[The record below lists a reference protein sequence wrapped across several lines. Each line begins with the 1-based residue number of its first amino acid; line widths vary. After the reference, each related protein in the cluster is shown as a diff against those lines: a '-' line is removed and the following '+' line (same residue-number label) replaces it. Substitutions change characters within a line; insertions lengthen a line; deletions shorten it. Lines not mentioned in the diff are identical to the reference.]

1 MSLNS
6 YYLFV
11 NISTI
16 HLNNANGYYLILFQ
30 MSVSQ
35 HMTSGTTV
43 LESPRMPVKIADSQ
57 VFSNSV
63 E

>member
-11 NISTI
+11 NILTI

-30 MSVSQ
+30 MSMSQ
-35 HMTSGTTV
+35 YMTSGTTA
-43 LESPRMPVKIADSQ
+43 LESPRLPVKIADC
-57 VFSNSV
+57 
-63 E
+63 